1 MERGY
6 QTMGEPSSSS
16 SLLTE
21 RTPLVGGEYRR
32 MVEKNIGISQQTL
45 VSATSEN
52 ENTGRKLPQYIAGL
66 SATLGALAAGMVL
79 GWTSPAGKDG
89 VLLSAEYN
97 IPISPTEFS
106 WIGSIFNLGAATICV
121 PIGILSNI
129 IGRKRAMLILTVPF
143 VLGWVL
149 IIWSNSV
156 VMFDIGRYIL
166 GVSGGAFCVTAPM
179 YTGEIAESS
188 IRGSLGSYFQLMIV
202 TGVLLTYILGSE
214 ISIYNLSLISA
225 IIPLIFCGVF
235 FFMPETPTYY
245 LMKGQINEARESYR
259 WLRGP
264 HYNIEPELEAQKE
277 ALDEASRNR
286 VSFLTAIRSKAAIK
300 GLLIAFGLMFFQQ
313 LSGVNAIIFYSG
325 SIFET
330 AGSTLDSSVA
340 TIIVGTMQVVAV
352 FISTLI
358 VDRLGRRM
366 LLLISSVAMCLTTL
380 VLGVY
385 FNMKIHNTSGV
396 DSIGW
401 LPLLSIC
408 LFIILFSLGFGPIP
422 WMMMGEIFDNQVKSV
437 AGSSACLFN
446 WLMAFV
452 VTKFFSDIQDALGTD
467 MTFWIFSVIC
477 AIGVAFV
484 FFVVPETKGK
494 TLEQIQIELGGG
506 NERSS
511 RDLTGSKS

>member
-1 MERGY
+1 M
-6 QTMGEPSSSS
+6 
-16 SLLTE
+16 
-21 RTPLVGGEYRR
+21 GGEYRR

-188 IRGSLGSYFQLMIV
+188 IRGSLGSYFQLMMV
-202 TGVLLTYILGSE
+202 TGILLTYILGSE

-245 LMKGQINEARESYR
+245 LMKV
-259 WLRGP
+259 
-264 HYNIEPELEAQKE
+264 K
-277 ALDEASRNR
+277 
-286 VSFLTAIRSKAAIK
+286 K
-300 GLLIAFGLMFFQQ
+300 
-313 LSGVNAIIFYSG
+313 
-325 SIFET
+325 
-330 AGSTLDSSVA
+330 
-340 TIIVGTMQVVAV
+340 
-352 FISTLI
+352 
-358 VDRLGRRM
+358 
-366 LLLISSVAMCLTTL
+366 
-380 VLGVY
+380 
-385 FNMKIHNTSGV
+385 
-396 DSIGW
+396 
-401 LPLLSIC
+401 
-408 LFIILFSLGFGPIP
+408 ILFCFK
-422 WMMMGEIFDNQVKSV
+422 N
-437 AGSSACLFN
+437 
-446 WLMAFV
+446 
-452 VTKFFSDIQDALGTD
+452 FF
-467 MTFWIFSVIC
+467 F
-477 AIGVAFV
+477 
-484 FFVVPETKGK
+484 
-494 TLEQIQIELGGG
+494 
-506 NERSS
+506 
-511 RDLTGSKS
+511 

>member
-1 MERGY
+1 M
-6 QTMGEPSSSS
+6 
-16 SLLTE
+16 
-21 RTPLVGGEYRR
+21 
-32 MVEKNIGISQQTL
+32 
-45 VSATSEN
+45 
-52 ENTGRKLPQYIAGL
+52 YIAL
-66 SATLGALAAGMVL
+66 
-79 GWTSPAGKDG
+79 
-89 VLLSAEYN
+89 
-97 IPISPTEFS
+97 
-106 WIGSIFNLGAATICV
+106 
-121 PIGILSNI
+121 
-129 IGRKRAMLILTVPF
+129 
-143 VLGWVL
+143 
-149 IIWSNSV
+149 
-156 VMFDIGRYIL
+156 YI
-166 GVSGGAFCVTAPM
+166 VW
-179 YTGEIAESS
+179 
-188 IRGSLGSYFQLMIV
+188 
-202 TGVLLTYILGSE
+202 
-214 ISIYNLSLISA
+214 
-225 IIPLIFCGVF
+225 
-235 FFMPETPTYY
+235 
-245 LMKGQINEARESYR
+245 GQINEARESYR

-352 FISTLI
+352 FVSTLI

-366 LLLISSVAMCLTTL
+366 LLLISSVAMCFTTL

-401 LPLLSIC
+401 LPLVSIC

-467 MTFWIFSVIC
+467 MTFWIFSIIC

-484 FFVVPETKGK
+484 FFIVPETKGK

-506 NERSS
+506 SERSS
-511 RDLTGSKS
+511 RDLPGSKS